1 MLKMCGGE
9 GTSTQLDFEICLKG
23 GKRACTN
30 MNHMIMKIAR
40 KYKKISQANHGLKLI

>member
-23 GKRACTN
+23 EKELVRT
-30 MNHMIMKIAR
+30 
-40 KYKKISQANHGLKLI
+40 